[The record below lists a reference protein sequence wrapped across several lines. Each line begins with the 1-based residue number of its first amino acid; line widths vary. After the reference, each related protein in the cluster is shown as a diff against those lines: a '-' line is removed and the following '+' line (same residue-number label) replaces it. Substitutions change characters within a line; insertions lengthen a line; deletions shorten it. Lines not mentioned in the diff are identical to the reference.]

1 MSPVHVGRWWRALN
15 RWLGRE
21 KPETPDALWHQLLQ
35 TLPFVR
41 ELSASE
47 QRRLRALCQDFLACK
62 EFYGAHGLRI
72 RDDMALSIAAQACL
86 PLLHWGSN
94 ALDWYSDFVGIVV
107 HPDEV
112 VAAREVMD
120 EAGVVHH
127 YKEPLLGEAMAGG
140 PVMLTWRHVAL
151 AANEAKA
158 GRNLVIHEFAHK
170 LDMHGKAHDQPAD
183 GCPRLPAGFMNGMRA
198 ADAKRLWRETLHDA
212 HESFRREVAMAER
225 FGAPQPWLDNYGA
238 QSPAEFFA
246 VACEAFF
253 TDRHRFAQEFP
264 AFDALLD
271 AFFRPTSAD

>member
-1 MSPVHVGRWWRALN
+1 MSPFHVGRWWQALN

-21 KPETPDALWHQLLQ
+21 KPEIPDALWHQLLQ
-35 TLPFVR
+35 ALSFVR
-41 ELSASE
+41 ELSAAD
-47 QRRLRALCQDFLACK
+47 QRRLRALCQDFLVCK

-183 GCPRLPAGFMNGMRA
+183 GCPRLPAGFMNGMRSA
-198 ADAKRLWRETLHDA
+198 EAKRLWRETLHDA
-212 HESFRREVAMAER
+212 HESFQREVAMAER
-225 FGAPQPWLDNYGA
+225 FGAAHPWLDSYGA

-253 TDRHRFAQEFP
+253 THRHRFTQEFP

-271 AFFRPTSAD
+271 AFFRPTSAA